1 MEDVRNNLD
10 VPSPNA
16 NPGQVELE
24 AVLLKLAGGQT
35 APWGAKRDARSAF
48 PPAHGTPR
56 RAPPV
61 GAAGPDQEV
70 RTWGADILDGLLE
83 AMPDALVVID
93 ERGRILRV
101 NAQTERLFGYGRKEI
116 LGKEIE
122 VLVPERF
129 RAGHVGQRDGY
140 CAAPHV
146 RPMGKGLELNGR
158 CKDGRDVPVEIS
170 LSPLRTDAAL
180 LVVASIRDVSERKR
194 SEAQFSKMEARYRTL
209 VEEIPAVT
217 FMAALDEGRNE
228 RELYVSPQIEEL
240 LGFSQKE
247 WLDNP
252 VLWYTQLHPED
263 RRRWHIEFAHTCATG
278 EPFCSVYRFIARDGR
293 TVWVH
298 GEAKVVRDGDGL
310 PLFLQGV
317 AFDITGVK
325 QAEEAL
331 NNLNKTLEQ
340 RVVERTAVAEERA
353 QELARSNAKLEQ
365 FGRTISHDLRTPL
378 RTMKSYIQVLAKSY
392 QGRLDDQA
400 DRIIS
405 RCVKAADR
413 MEKLIE
419 DLLVFSRVRTHGE
432 VPASTKCA
440 AALEAAR
447 DSNQAAIDE
456 CGAEVTADELPTV
469 LADPTQLGQ
478 LFENFIGNAL
488 KYRIDGPRIH
498 VSARAEGNSWVIT
511 VADNGIGIGPL
522 HLAPWCQ
529 KCKKSL
535 AVRERYTGQP
545 MRCPLCEGTVRA
557 QRIFELGWRLHTVR
571 EYPGNGIGLAT
582 CEEIVQRHGGRIWA
596 DSPGLGQ
603 GSAFYFSLPATPPE
617 PTG

>member
-1 MEDVRNNLD
+1 VEDVRNELD
-10 VPSPNA
+10 TPSPN
-16 NPGQVELE
+16 PDSGRVELE
-24 AVLLKLAGGQT
+24 AVLLRLAGGQT
-35 APWGAKRDARSAF
+35 APWGAKREARSAF
-48 PPAHGTPR
+48 PPAHGVPR

-61 GAAGPDQEV
+61 GAAGPEEGIP
-70 RTWGADILDGLLE
+70 TWGVDVLDGLLE

-101 NAQTERLFGYGRKEI
+101 NAQTERLFGYPRREI
-116 LGKEIE
+116 LGQEIE

-129 RAGHVGQRDGY
+129 RAGHVGQRGDY

-146 RPMGKGLELNGR
+146 RPMGKGLELYGR

-170 LSPLRTDAAL
+170 LSPLRADAKL
-180 LVVASIRDVSERKR
+180 LVVASIRDVSERK
-194 SEAQFSKMEARYRTL
+194 SAEAQFRKMEARYRTL

-228 RELYVSPQIEEL
+228 LYVSPQIEAL

-252 VLWYTQLHPED
+252 VLWYAQLHAED

-278 EPFCSVYRFIARDGR
+278 EPFRSVYRFIARDGR

-298 GEAKVVRDGDGL
+298 GEAKVVRDEDGL

-325 QAEEAL
+325 QAEETL
-331 NNLNKTLEQ
+331 NSLNRTLER
-340 RVVERTAVAEERA
+340 RVAERTAVAEQRA
-353 QELARSNAKLEQ
+353 QELSRSNAALGR
-365 FGRTISHDLRTPL
+365 FGYVIAHDLKIPL
-378 RTMKSYIQVLAKSY
+378 RTMKSYIQMLAERY

-400 DRIIS
+400 DGYIG
-405 RCVKAADR
+405 RCVRAAVR

-419 DLLVFSRVRTHGE
+419 DLLEFSRVRTQGKA
-432 VPASTKCA
+432 PASTKCA
-440 AALEAAR
+440 AALETAKAN
-447 DSNQAAIDE
+447 NQAAIDE
-456 CGAEVTADELPTV
+456 SGAEVTADELPTV
-469 LADPTQLGQ
+469 LADPTQLAQ

-488 KYRIDGPRIH
+488 KYRIGGPRIH
-498 VSARAEGNSWVIT
+498 VSARPEGNSWVIA
-511 VADNGIGIGPL
+511 VADNGIGIEPQYL
-522 HLAPWCQ
+522 VPWCP
-529 KCKKSL
+529 KCEKWL
-535 AVRERYTGQP
+535 TMQEQYVGQP
-545 MRCPLCEGTVRA
+545 VRCPLCKGTVRA
-557 QRIFELGWRLHTVR
+557 QRVFELGYRLHTVSQ
-571 EYPGNGIGLAT
+571 YPGNGIGLAT

-603 GSAFYFSLPATPPE
+603 GSAFYFSLPAVPPE